1 MRHGTVKFAKQMSL
15 VYDKL
20 RTLSTLGSP
29 HHKKEHAK
37 KRKLSFHRLPG
48 TGANACLSRIRLL
61 ADARGNGDNDDGDR
75 GFTGVEKNIDCVERV
90 RKRTGTDTD
99 EYNFVTNRTEIHR
112 FRVSSTP
119 FVSFPRKNSRRTI
132 LIDPETISRTE
143 SANCSKFSGSQEEGT
158 SAGGIRGGMK
168 GEEAGRLVS
177 TTFRREFLWCRGVPC
192 TEVRAGRAD
201 SITNG
206 RSLR

>member
-112 FRVSSTP
+112 FRVSSTRIH
-119 FVSFPRKNSRRTI
+119 SFHSRGKI
-132 LIDPETISRTE
+132 LEERFSSISKRFHGPNLPTVQNFRALVAKKKERRQE
-143 SANCSKFSGSQEEGT
+143 SG
-158 SAGGIRGGMK
+158 
-168 GEEAGRLVS
+168 EAGRLVS

>member
-112 FRVSSTP
+112 FRVSSTRIH
-119 FVSFPRKNSRRTI
+119 SFHSRGKI
-132 LIDPETISRTE
+132 LEERFSSIPKRFHGPNLPTVQNFLVAKKKERRQE
-143 SANCSKFSGSQEEGT
+143 SG
-158 SAGGIRGGMK
+158 
-168 GEEAGRLVS
+168 EAGRLVS

>member
-1 MRHGTVKFAKQMSL
+1 MPTRASL
-15 VYDKL
+15 ESD
-20 RTLSTLGSP
+20 R
-29 HHKKEHAK
+29 
-37 KRKLSFHRLPG
+37 
-48 TGANACLSRIRLL
+48 RLL

-158 SAGGIRGGMK
+158 SAGIRGGWEI
-168 GEEAGRLVS
+168 GIYDLPSRIPLVFPAQRLGLAGPTR
-177 TTFRREFLWCRGVPC
+177 
-192 TEVRAGRAD
+192 
-201 SITNG
+201 
-206 RSLR
+206 